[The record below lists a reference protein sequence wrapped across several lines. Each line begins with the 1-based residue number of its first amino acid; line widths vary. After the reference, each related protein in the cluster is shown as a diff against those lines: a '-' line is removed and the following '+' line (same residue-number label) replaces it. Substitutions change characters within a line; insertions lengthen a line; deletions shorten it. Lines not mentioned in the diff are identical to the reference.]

1 MGEIMWVIFVEA
13 ATAMFV
19 FVFIVWWTMFSG
31 KDSTPP
37 SEKPLPKQDE
47 ANN

>member
-1 MGEIMWVIFVEA
+1 MWVIFVEA

-31 KDSTPP
+31 KKSDSSP
-37 SEKPLPKQDE
+37 EKPFPEQDE
-47 ANN
+47 TKN